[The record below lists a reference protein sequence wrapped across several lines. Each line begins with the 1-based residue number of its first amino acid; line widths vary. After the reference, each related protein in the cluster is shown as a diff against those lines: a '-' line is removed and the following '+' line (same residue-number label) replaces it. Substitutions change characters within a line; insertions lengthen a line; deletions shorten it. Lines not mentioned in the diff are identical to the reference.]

1 VLKIS
6 FFYFLIKIFD
16 TYIRIIL
23 NWLIFIK
30 LLIFNYLKSEAIL
43 MEIEKT
49 RETSWKIQLK
59 NKNENIELTSVEISG
74 EVRLIKLK
82 LLKNGDFINVEMKKE
97 EFFNFLSLISAFK
110 DVVIGDDKISLTN
123 DITHDDLESHK
134 KINEDE
140 NIYVKIETQIS
151 EKDLKNN
158 ESNEL
163 NPEEWDPW

>member
-1 VLKIS
+1 
-6 FFYFLIKIFD
+6 
-16 TYIRIIL
+16 
-23 NWLIFIK
+23 
-30 LLIFNYLKSEAIL
+30 

-74 EVRLIKLK
+74 EVRLIKLR

-110 DVVIGDDKISLTN
+110 DVVIGDDKISLT
-123 DITHDDLESHK
+123 DDLIREDFESHQ

-140 NIYVKIETQIS
+140 NIYVKIEPQIS
-151 EKDLKNN
+151 EKNLKNN
-158 ESNEL
+158 EVKEL

>member
-1 VLKIS
+1 
-6 FFYFLIKIFD
+6 
-16 TYIRIIL
+16 
-23 NWLIFIK
+23 
-30 LLIFNYLKSEAIL
+30 

-74 EVRLIKLK
+74 EVRLIKLR

-110 DVVIGDDKISLTN
+110 DVVIGDDKISLT
-123 DITHDDLESHK
+123 DDLIREDFESHQ

-140 NIYVKIETQIS
+140 NIYVKIEPQLS
-151 EKDLKNN
+151 EKNIKNN
-158 ESNEL
+158 EVKEL

>member
-1 VLKIS
+1 
-6 FFYFLIKIFD
+6 
-16 TYIRIIL
+16 
-23 NWLIFIK
+23 
-30 LLIFNYLKSEAIL
+30 

-110 DVVIGDDKISLTN
+110 DVVIGDDKISLT
-123 DITHDDLESHK
+123 DDLTHEDFESHQ

-140 NIYVKIETQIS
+140 KIYVKIEPQIS
-151 EKDLKNN
+151 ERELKNN
-158 ESNEL
+158 EVKEL

>member
-1 VLKIS
+1 
-6 FFYFLIKIFD
+6 
-16 TYIRIIL
+16 
-23 NWLIFIK
+23 
-30 LLIFNYLKSEAIL
+30 

-74 EVRLIKLK
+74 EVRLIKLR

-110 DVVIGDDKISLTN
+110 DVVIGDDNISLTD
-123 DITHDDLESHK
+123 DIIREDLESHNK
-134 KINEDE
+134 TNEDE
-140 NIYVKIETQIS
+140 NIYVKIEPQIL
-151 EKDLKNN
+151 EKDFKNN
-158 ESNEL
+158 EEKEL